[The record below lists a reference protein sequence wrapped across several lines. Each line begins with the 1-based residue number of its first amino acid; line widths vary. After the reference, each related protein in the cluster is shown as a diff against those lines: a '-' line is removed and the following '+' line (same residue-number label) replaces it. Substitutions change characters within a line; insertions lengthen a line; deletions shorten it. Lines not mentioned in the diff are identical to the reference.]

1 MSASLR
7 TETQSSEILQDSF
20 PSDSSLDGSGEILTF
35 ANSPNTLKKMYR
47 WIGAIAK
54 SIIGS
59 TGARRG
65 ATRIN
70 GGVVQLTGLV
80 TSSGNVV
87 TGSSTLFLSE
97 LQIGSFIAGPL
108 NEFRE
113 ILAITNDTSLTLVS
127 AFSSDIVTPAV
138 ANRLPTVAE
147 RLDAIEKHVNAVINS
162 DFDYWQR
169 GSSFTTPASLAF
181 TADRHQVEYD
191 GSIGAFTVSRQNFAL
206 GQTDVPD
213 EPRYFYRWDQTG
225 AGSGQTVKR
234 INHKIEGV
242 RSFAGKTIQ
251 VKFYAKSN
259 AVSSITVGA
268 IQNFGTGGSPSSE
281 VVVTAKS
288 RSLSTSWQVFIVEL
302 VIPSITGKTIG
313 NDEND
318 YLNIC
323 FNLPLNATHTF
334 DLAHWQI
341 YEGTSNKKWIRYADS
356 KESES
361 IALIRF
367 YKAYNYAAGTLINL
381 GNIGSST
388 VQALF
393 QFTFHSPM
401 RAAPTVTTSGGTYT
415 NGDFQA
421 GDFVTVANVASISAG
436 STDKNGVQLLV
447 SLSSALTSLNPAQLS
462 QVSSTTILA
471 FDAEL
476 P

>member
-35 ANSPNTLKKMYR
+35 ANSPNTLKKVYR

-97 LQIGSFIAGPL
+97 LQIGSFIAGPS

-259 AVSSITVGA
+259 SVSAVTVGA

-281 VVVTAKS
+281 VVVTPKS
-288 RSLSTSWQVFIVEL
+288 RAISTAWQEFLVEL
-302 VIPSITGKTIG
+302 SIPSISSKTIG
-313 NDEND
+313 NDGND
-318 YLNIC
+318 FLNIV
-323 FNLPLNATHTF
+323 FNLPLNVTHTF
-334 DLAHWQI
+334 DLAHWQV
-341 YEGTSNKKWIRYADS
+341 YEGTSSKRWTRIDSEELKIKRYFERFEGGTNVLIGSGVNNSTTSNVVSFQYLKKRTFPTITVQGTIATDYSTLDGTGTQTVS
-356 KESES
+356 S
-361 IALIRF
+361 I
-367 YKAYNYAAGTLINL
+367 TPS
-381 GNIGSST
+381 NIGKQSS
-388 VQALF
+388 QLSAII
-393 QFTFHSPM
+393 SS
-401 RAAPTVTTSGGTYT
+401 TTSGQGSILFSTSS
-415 NGDFQA
+415 NGNID
-421 GDFVTVANVASISAG
+421 I
-436 STDKNGVQLLV
+436 
-447 SLSSALTSLNPAQLS
+447 
-462 QVSSTTILA
+462 
-471 FDAEL
+471 DAEL